1 MSTLGK
7 PAILDRMQVLS
18 DPMRSRLLALL
29 DRAELT
35 VSELCDVVQAPQ
47 STVSRHL
54 RVLADDGW
62 IEARREGTNRHY
74 SMTERLDE
82 EARRL
87 WEVVGDELHDA
98 PFGEHDAMRL
108 ASVLRQR
115 RERSRE
121 FFDRTAGEWDELRQE
136 LYGETAELSA
146 VLALL
151 DDAWTVGDLG
161 CGTGRVADRLA
172 PWIARLVAVDASRS
186 MLDEARR
193 RLARH
198 DNVDLRRGE
207 LEELPLDDGELDMAL
222 LVLVLHHL
230 PQPEVVLAEVRRVL
244 RPGGRLV
251 VLDMVPHDRTEY
263 RSQMGHLWLGFEEE
277 ELAGWLE
284 AADLAAARYSVLPP
298 DPAARGPML
307 FVATARR
314 PASDGGAG
322 SEQPSAATGER
333 SD

>member
-1 MSTLGK
+1 MTK

-18 DPMRSRLLALL
+18 DPMRSRLLAVL

-82 EARRL
+82 EAGRL
-87 WEVVGDELHDA
+87 WEVVGGELRDA

-108 ASVLRQR
+108 ASVLRRR
-115 RERSRE
+115 RERSRD

-146 VLALL
+146 ALALL
-151 DDAWTVGDLG
+151 DDGWTVGDLG

-198 DNVDLRRGE
+198 DNVDLRRGD
-207 LEELPLDDGELDMAL
+207 LEELPLEDGELDTAL

-244 RPGGRLV
+244 KPGGRLV
-251 VLDMVPHDRTEY
+251 ILDMVPHDRTEY

-284 AADLAAARYSVLPP
+284 AAGLEAARYSVLPP

-314 PASDGGAG
+314 PDSGGNGASEEP
-322 SEQPSAATGER
+322 SEAIEER
-333 SD
+333 SG

>member
-1 MSTLGK
+1 MTPTTK
-7 PAILDRMQVLS
+7 PAILDRMQVLA
-18 DPMRSRLLALL
+18 DPMRSRLLAVL

-35 VSELCDVVQAPQ
+35 VSELCDVLQAPQ

-62 IEARREGTNRHY
+62 IVARREGTNRHY
-74 SMTERLDE
+74 SMADRLDE

-87 WEVVGDELHDA
+87 WGVVGEELRDT
-98 PFGEHDAMRL
+98 PFGEHDAIRL

-115 RERSRE
+115 RERSRD
-121 FFDRTAGEWDELRQE
+121 FFDRSAGEWDELRQE

-146 VLALL
+146 VLALI
-151 DDAWTVGDLG
+151 DDTWTVGDLG

-172 PWIARLVAVDASRS
+172 PWVGRLLAVDASSS
-186 MLDEARR
+186 MLGEAGR

-198 DNVDLRRGE
+198 DNVDLREGD
-207 LEELPLDDGELDMAL
+207 LEDLPLEDAELDMAL
-222 LVLVLHHL
+222 LVLVLHYL
-230 PQPEVVLAEVRRVL
+230 PQPEVVLAEVDRVL

-251 VLDMVPHDRTEY
+251 VLDMVPHDRSEY
-263 RSQMGHLWLGFEEE
+263 RSQMGHLWLGFDEEQ
-277 ELAGWLE
+277 LADWTRQVGLE
-284 AADLAAARYSVLPP
+284 TLRYRVLPA

-314 PASDGGAG
+314 PAASAV
-322 SEQPSAATGER
+322 EVAEAPS
-333 SD
+333 